1 MNAGRLAVEHM
12 KEFQK
17 RPLSAATWRAAVATV
32 ASTLL
37 LVADSYHILWGDR
50 LLTRTLLYLVVPLGI
65 VLLVFREHPARYGV
79 QLGDWRAGLRWT
91 LGACAGLAAL
101 MAFVARTPSFREY
114 YGAAASGRLFW
125 LADGAELLG
134 WEFFFRGFLLF
145 ALYRACGPLAL
156 LLAGGPV
163 HDGPHRE
170 AGTGDAQLHLRRGR
184 LRLHRLA
191 DPLISVPVPHPL
203 VSGLFHR
210 GDGGYGRLRGYLP
223 CQGDNCGAA

>member
-1 MNAGRLAVEHM
+1 MNAGLAKCSEDVPGT
-12 KEFQK
+12 F
-17 RPLSAATWRAAVATV
+17 RSAWHVPATWRAAVATV

-79 QLGDWRAGLRWT
+79 QWGDWRAGLAWT

-101 MAFVARTPSFREY
+101 MAVVAQTPSFREY
-114 YGAAASGRLFW
+114 YGAAASGQLFW
-125 LADGAELLG
+125 LADGVELLG

-156 LLAGGPV
+156 LLQAVPF
-163 HDGPHRE
+163 
-170 AGTGDAQLHLRRGR
+170 T
-184 LRLHRLA
+184 LA
-191 DPLISVPVPHPL
+191 HIGKPELETLSCIF
-203 VSGLFHR
+203 G
-210 GDGGYGRLRGYLP
+210 
-223 CQGDNCGAA
+223 GAAFGYIASRTRSFLYPFLIHWFLASFTAVMAGMGG

>member
-1 MNAGRLAVEHM
+1 
-12 KEFQK
+12 
-17 RPLSAATWRAAVATV
+17 VATV

-79 QLGDWRAGLRWT
+79 QLGDWRAGLAWT

-156 LLAGGPV
+156 LLQAVPF
-163 HDGPHRE
+163 
-170 AGTGDAQLHLRRGR
+170 T
-184 LRLHRLA
+184 LA
-191 DPLISVPVPHPL
+191 HIGKPELETLSCIF
-203 VSGLFHR
+203 G
-210 GDGGYGRLRGYLP
+210 
-223 CQGDNCGAA
+223 GAAFGYIAWRTRSFLYPFLIHWFLASFTAVMAGMGG